1 MQRRLVL
8 GRAHKQVTATRQDRW
23 SHRLLGTSAGLAL
36 LVGIG
41 ACSTETGSGTTASA
55 DDGVARAAVEALE
68 ESFYEQGSYSE
79 PPTTGPTA
87 QKG

>member
-1 MQRRLVL
+1 M
-8 GRAHKQVTATRQDRW
+8 TATRQDRW

-41 ACSTETGSGTTASA
+41 ACSTETGSGTTAAA

-68 ESFYEQGSYSE
+68 ESSYDRAATPSRPPLARQHRRVIGSPS
-79 PPTTGPTA
+79 
-87 QKG
+87 